1 MAIRVARAKF
11 IDIMRTTSLILI
23 LMIPLFLLPS
33 FSYAQVQT
41 RLKVF
46 EASNVGGGIDSSSKE
61 MRDQFKSLFNFS
73 SYRLLKEETVTL
85 RSNQP
90 ASVSVPPGKTIEL
103 TLTGQQRNVAE
114 VIVKVKEERTDV
126 LNTKVRLS
134 PGRTVSI
141 GGPKYGEGVIIIT
154 LSAQF

>member
-1 MAIRVARAKF
+1 MKRTFPIF
-11 IDIMRTTSLILI
+11 IFIITFFL
-23 LMIPLFLLPS
+23 LLPS
-33 FSYAQVQT
+33 FSCAQVQT
-41 RLKVF
+41 QLKVF
-46 EASNVGGGIDSSSKE
+46 EASNVGAGTDSSSKV
-61 MRDQFKSLFNFS
+61 MRDQFKSLFSFS
-73 SYRLLKEETVTL
+73 SYRLLKEETLTL
-85 RSNQP
+85 YSNQS
-90 ASVSVPPGKTIEL
+90 ASVPVPPGRTIEL

>member
-1 MAIRVARAKF
+1 MAIRGARAR
-11 IDIMRTTSLILI
+11 IIGIMRRTFLILI
-23 LMIPLFLLPS
+23 FIITLFLLPS

-46 EASNVGGGIDSSSKE
+46 EASNVGAGTDSSLKD
-61 MRDQFKSLFNFS
+61 MRDQFKSLFSFS
-73 SYRLLKEETVTL
+73 SYRLLKEETLTL
-85 RSNQP
+85 YSNQP
-90 ASVSVPPGKTIEL
+90 ASVPVPPGRTIEL

>member
-1 MAIRVARAKF
+1 
-11 IDIMRTTSLILI
+11 
-23 LMIPLFLLPS
+23 
-33 FSYAQVQT
+33 
-41 RLKVF
+41 
-46 EASNVGGGIDSSSKE
+46 
-61 MRDQFKSLFNFS
+61 MRDQFKSLLSFS
-73 SYRLLKEETVTL
+73 SYRLLKEETLTL
-85 RSNQP
+85 YSNQP
-90 ASVSVPPGKTIEL
+90 ASVSVPPGKTVEL
-103 TLTGQQRNVAE
+103 TLTGQQKNVAE

>member
-1 MAIRVARAKF
+1 
-11 IDIMRTTSLILI
+11 MRRPFLILI
-23 LMIPLFLLPS
+23 LVITFFLLPS
-33 FSYAQVQT
+33 FSYGQVQT

-46 EASNVGGGIDSSSKE
+46 EASNVGGGTDSFSKD
-61 MRDQFKSLFNFS
+61 MRDQFKSLFSFS
-73 SYRLLKEETVTL
+73 SYRLLKEETLTL
-85 RSNQP
+85 FSNQP
-90 ASVSVPPGKTIEL
+90 ASVSVPPGKTLEL

-141 GGPKYGEGVIIIT
+141 GGPKYGQGVLIIT
-154 LSAQF
+154 LAAQF